1 MNPEIY
7 TDISV
12 IIGMMPNE
20 MKSKISRKLIEFIES
35 KKSMDYVSSVNPKL
49 PLNEQNLKEE
59 TKVLLGIIYRDYL
72 CDEMEKN
79 RLLEEDKKE
88 LDKIELEKKEKYN
101 PNDLFQKETT
111 NKLEKV
117 QDFALIEYEE
127 SIFKRFFKKIKNI
140 LISMSNKND

>member
-111 NKLEKV
+111 KKLKKV
-117 QDFALIEYEE
+117 QEITLIEYEK
-127 SIFKRFFKKIKNI
+127 SIFKRFFKKMKSI
-140 LISMSNKND
+140 LISMSKKND